1 MTISTVGDLIR
12 AARTGRS
19 QKEFADL
26 LGVKQSSV
34 SRYEGGKAS
43 PPVSVIEHCMR
54 LVHTQADDAA
64 PTADQLADRV
74 RVVLAD
80 PALGQ
85 VRSALS
91 RLVDAF
97 VIEHAQ
103 TRTAS
108 AAPHPAGGRH
118 GYAINHRMDGADLES
133 VDRMHQ
139 GVARV

>member
-1 MTISTVGDLIR
+1 MVSTVGELIK

-34 SRYEGGKAS
+34 SRYESGKAS

-54 LVHTQADDAA
+54 LVHAQAADEA
-64 PTADQLADRV
+64 PTADQLANRV

-80 PALGQ
+80 PTLGQ

-91 RLVDAF
+91 RLVDAL
-97 VIEHAQ
+97 VTEHAK
-103 TRTAS
+103 TRAASTAPQS
-108 AAPHPAGGRH
+108 TGG
-118 GYAINHRMDGADLES
+118 
-133 VDRMHQ
+133 
-139 GVARV
+139 